1 MVITGII
8 RNCLVALAAIAL
20 LCETANAKDSN
31 QLTLKTERAIVF
43 KDGYC
48 LIVKSATGKTDESG
62 AVFTEEVPDAA
73 VLGSFWATSE
83 SGKIKSMV
91 AGWGTTNSVVNR
103 DCANLADVIMANIG
117 KQCSFETT
125 RGKSYEGKIVRL
137 LQQQGSSD
145 PFSSST
151 LFVLSTQ
158 SGDVAIEISEVRGL
172 QIDAMQHTLSYR
184 SDVDTKHKTLTM
196 RFDKPNTQISLQL
209 MYFRPD
215 VRWIPTYRIELSD
228 ASVDAPKGHKG
239 DFKQATVAMQAELI
253 NDAEDLIDVPIHIV
267 VGVPN
272 FRFKDTPSPL
282 TLESTIRQTVPQAI
296 QSQLNLN
303 NFSNAAYS
311 QRAAADFGSVVTPS
325 SDVPAELSQSSG
337 NDLVVYELD
346 AMSLKKGERATVPIA
361 SDKAAYRDI
370 YTWTL
375 DVVHSETYAQEG
387 QSGRSPL
394 QLSGNR
400 VWRQVEL
407 VNETKLPW
415 TTGAAMFVDGF
426 QPLAQELLTYTS
438 PGQLCRVPVTIA
450 VDLQGKAV
458 DEEVGRKTNAYKWR
472 GRSYA
477 EIDGQITLDLQNNKL
492 TTVPVEIELRFG
504 GKATQISD
512 DGTSILSAFRSQ
524 DWLNGQGDRLNNSST
539 VKWTTTLEAGA
550 CFKPTSEYKFSLQ
563 Y

>member
-1 MVITGII
+1 MQKIGSMRI
-8 RNCLVALAAIAL
+8 CLVALAAITL
-20 LCETANAKDSN
+20 LCQSVTAKDSN

-62 AVFTEEVPDAA
+62 AVYTTEVPDAA

-83 SGKIKSMV
+83 SGTIKSMV
-91 AGWGTTNSVVNR
+91 AGWASKSAIVRR
-103 DCANLADVIMANIG
+103 DCANLADVIMANVG
-117 KQCSFETT
+117 KRCSFETT
-125 RGKSYEGKIVRL
+125 RNKSYEGEILRL
-137 LQQQGSSD
+137 LRQQNPAG
-145 PFSSST
+145 PLSSSS

-158 SGDVAIEISEVRGL
+158 AGDVAIEISEVRGL
-172 QIDAMQHTLSYR
+172 QIEGMQHTLSYR
-184 SDVDTKHKTLTM
+184 AEEDTKHKSLTM
-196 RFDKPNTQISLQL
+196 HFDKPNSQVSLQL

-228 ASVDAPKGHKG
+228 ASVDAPKGHAG

-253 NDAEDLIDVPIHIV
+253 NDAEDLIEVPIHIV

-282 TLESTIRQTVPQAI
+282 TLESAIRQTAVQAMPA
-296 QSQLNLN
+296 QLNLN
-303 NFSNAAYS
+303 NFSNAAYA
-311 QRAAADFGSVVTPS
+311 QRSAADFGARETPS
-325 SDVPAELSQSSG
+325 SHVPAELSQSSG

-375 DVVHSETYAQEG
+375 DVVHSETFAQEG
-387 QSGRSPL
+387 ESGRSPL
-394 QLSGNR
+394 KLSGNR

-458 DEEVGRKTNAYKWR
+458 DEEVGRKTEAYKWR

-477 EIDGQITLDLQNNKL
+477 EIDGEITLDLQNNKL

-504 GKATQISD
+504 GKATEISAQ
-512 DGTSILSAFRSQ
+512 GTSTLSAFRSQ

-539 VKWTTTLEAGA
+539 VRWTTTLNAGG
-550 CFKPTSEYKFSLQ
+550 CFKPTVEYKFSLQ